1 MPPDNQLADLIGQIY
16 DAALKPDLW
25 PKVLAPLSAFVGG
38 SAASLFTKNVESKT
52 GTSVYDV
59 GIDPAFR
66 QLYFDYYVKLDP
78 LGVGQILAPIE
89 EPVATADLISY
100 DEFLQTR
107 FYKEWARPQ
116 KLVDFV
122 GAVLDRSS
130 TTAAMFGVFRHERD
144 GVVDAGVRE
153 RMRLVV
159 PHVRR
164 AVLIGRLIDLKTV
177 QAATMSEVLDG
188 ISAGMF
194 LLGQAGAIV
203 HASASGRALLDR
215 GHVVTSN
222 CGRLAAA
229 DGQADQVLRDALLAA
244 AQGDLALGVKG
255 IAVPLIG
262 RDDAH
267 YVAHVLPLNTGE
279 RRGAGRA
286 YAAAVAVF
294 VRKATLDVTSPAEVI
309 AKTYRLTPTEL
320 RVLMAIVEIGGVPEV
335 AIALGVAETTVK
347 THLRRLFE
355 KTGTSRQV
363 ELVKLAAS
371 YSNPLVG

>member
-1 MPPDNQLADLIGQIY
+1 MPADKELADLIGQIY
-16 DAALKPDLW
+16 DAALKPAQW
-25 PKVLAPLSAFVGG
+25 PEVLRPLGAYVGG
-38 SAASLFTKNVESKT
+38 SAASLFTKTADAKT
-52 GTSVYDV
+52 GSAVYDV

-66 QLYFDYYVKLDP
+66 KLYFDYYVKLDP
-78 LGVGQILAPIE
+78 MSVGQVLAPIE
-89 EPVATADLISY
+89 EPVATADLIPY
-100 DEFLQTR
+100 DEFLETR

-122 GAVLDRSS
+122 GAVLDRSA

-144 GVVDAGVRE
+144 GVVDAAARE
-153 RMRLVV
+153 RMRLIV

-164 AVLIGRLIDLKTV
+164 AVLIGRLIDLKTA

-194 LLGQAGAIV
+194 LVGAAGAIV
-203 HASASGRALLDR
+203 HASASGRVLLDR
-215 GHVVTSN
+215 GDVVTTS
-222 CGRLAAA
+222 CGRLAATDA
-229 DGQADQVLRDALLAA
+229 QTDQVLRDALLAA
-244 AQGDLALGVKG
+244 GQGDLEVGVKG

-262 RDDAH
+262 RDDEP
-267 YVAHVLPLNTGE
+267 YVAHLLPLNAGE
-279 RRGAGRA
+279 RRRAGKT
-286 YAAAVAVF
+286 YAAVAVVF
-294 VRKATLDVTSPAEVI
+294 VRKAALDVTSPAEVI
-309 AKTYRLTPTEL
+309 AKTYKLTPTEL

-335 AIALGVAETTVK
+335 AAALGVAETTVK